1 MAKVKGSALV
11 EVVKFLRSQGEAGR
25 RGTPEAQRHYLE
37 ERVLPASWYPE
48 EDLLALLR
56 AMVQFLPGD
65 RESALANAG
74 RFSARTHSEGVY
86 AHLLAPTDD
95 PLSLPRRGFALW
107 ASQHDSGKMRVELD
121 GAAGAR
127 IELSDFALPSREMC
141 LVLGGYCEE
150 MMRLAGLAVTEV
162 REVSCRLDGAPR
174 CAYVARW
181 QPNPALPSRS

>member
-25 RGTPEAQRHYLE
+25 RATPEAQRHYLE

-48 EDLLALLR
+48 QDLLVLLR

-95 PLSLPRRGFALW
+95 PLSKLVSYGVKFRSGTITPADINAAVDVSSEQGWRRPLLAWLGVQEKRAEAAGDKAALE
-107 ASQHDSGKMRVELD
+107 AIRRRIALVSGKR
-121 GAAGAR
+121 
-127 IELSDFALPSREMC
+127 
-141 LVLGGYCEE
+141 
-150 MMRLAGLAVTEV
+150 
-162 REVSCRLDGAPR
+162 
-174 CAYVARW
+174 
-181 QPNPALPSRS
+181 